1 MGQEGTPI
9 PEHLL
14 TVSEVADVLRVSGM
28 TVYRL
33 IRRGELVALRIGS
46 NYRIRERDLE
56 DYLESTRVET
66 DPASG
71 QQEAQ

>member
-33 IRRGELVALRIGS
+33 IHRGELVALRIGS

-56 DYLESTRVET
+56 TYLESTRVQTE
-66 DPASG
+66 PAAD
-71 QQEAQ
+71 QKDAQ